1 MVIPFAATA
10 VALERIAYP
19 LVLRFRILV
28 LGQTIEGTDANG
40 AAVCFV
46 RQKAFRLKED
56 VAVFRDPSQSELIY
70 RMRADR
76 IIDIGARYDI
86 ADANET
92 PIGAVKQRGLRTLW
106 RATYDIL
113 DGSGAQIGL
122 IHEENPWVKVLD
134 GVIGEIP
141 IVGLV
146 LQMFINP
153 AYVVEAPVGTP
164 SLYVRK
170 RRSLIERRFIVEQ
183 LGPIPPALERVV
195 VPAMLMMVLLE
206 RGRG

>member
-1 MVIPFAATA
+1 MT
-10 VALERIAYP
+10 AYP
-19 LVLRFRILV
+19 LTLRFRILA
-28 LGQTIEGTDANG
+28 LGQTIEGTDATG
-40 AAVCFV
+40 APICFV
-46 RQKAFRLKED
+46 KQKAFRLKED
-56 VAVFRDPSQSELIY
+56 VAVFRDPSQSEQIY

-86 ADANET
+86 TDANAM
-92 PIGAVKQRGLRTLW
+92 PVGAVKQRGMRTFW

-113 DGSGAQIGL
+113 DSAGSTIGL
-122 IHEENPWVKVLD
+122 IHEENPWTKILD
-134 GVIGEIP
+134 GLIGEIP
-141 IVGLV
+141 FVGIV

-153 AYVVEAPVGTP
+153 AYVIEAPVGTP
-164 SLYVRK
+164 ALYVRK
-170 RRSLIERRFIVEQ
+170 RRSLVERRFIVEQ